1 MPFRLIILSQN
12 DVVLLKIRPPTP
24 TTDHRTCLHT
34 RCRTRCPEAKNLC
47 LCTQKVTP
55 KICSSLDVRAL
66 MEPVLTTLGVIHVPM
81 VAHCLMAALRSHG
94 VLGGD
99 DRAIESERS
108 RCLECPKFP
117 EPYCGADVLRKP

>member
-12 DVVLLKIRPPTP
+12 DVVLPEIRPPAP
-24 TTDHRTCLHT
+24 KRTT
-34 RCRTRCPEAKNLC
+34 
-47 LCTQKVTP
+47 
-55 KICSSLDVRAL
+55 VRASIRAAVDGVQRPKTSVFAL
-66 MEPVLTTLGVIHVPM
+66 KSLVLTTLGVIHVPM

-94 VLGGD
+94 ALGGD

>member
-1 MPFRLIILSQN
+1 MTSFCPKSGHQPRQRTIVRASTRAAIHGAQRPKTS
-12 DVVLLKIRPPTP
+12 VYALKRF
-24 TTDHRTCLHT
+24 
-34 RCRTRCPEAKNLC
+34 
-47 LCTQKVTP
+47 
-55 KICSSLDVRAL
+55 CSSPDVCAL

-94 VLGGD
+94 ALGGD

-108 RCLECPKFP
+108 RCLECPKFS